1 MGRRKSLEHSHQK
14 PGSLA
19 SETTEDNITNIAAS
33 EASFG
38 EPHNSL
44 RTAVPLR
51 KPWSSSAAAEHG
63 HNSGAMRSPSVYSAS
78 ASNSSSDVV
87 SQLSTRDTRTS
98 PLPSQID
105 RWDST
110 AKSLFSSTGR
120 ALRKHA
126 SKLSLASSISYDKD
140 EEGKVVWKLSGLGA
154 DDRDSIPS
162 LSSARSKSWSQ
173 HCRYPSPNTWQGI
186 SSRERYQRPSTSS
199 MSRTPIRSKF
209 AAWKEPAEMSSS
221 PSSAPFEPVNAPIHS
236 SEASKPRVC

>member
-1 MGRRKSLEHSHQK
+1 MGRRESLEHSHPK

-19 SETTEDNITNIAAS
+19 SETTKDNIPNIAAS
-33 EASFG
+33 EGSFG
-38 EPHNSL
+38 EPHN
-44 RTAVPLR
+44 A
-51 KPWSSSAAAEHG
+51 
-63 HNSGAMRSPSVYSAS
+63 GAMRSPSVYSAS

-87 SQLSTRDTRTS
+87 SQLSTRDTRS
-98 PLPSQID
+98 ASLPSQID

-154 DDRDSIPS
+154 DDPDSIHS

-173 HCRYPSPNTWQGI
+173 HCRYPS
-186 SSRERYQRPSTSS
+186 
-199 MSRTPIRSKF
+199 
-209 AAWKEPAEMSSS
+209 
-221 PSSAPFEPVNAPIHS
+221 
-236 SEASKPRVC
+236 

>member
-1 MGRRKSLEHSHQK
+1 MGRRESLEHSPKK

-33 EASFG
+33 EGSFG

-51 KPWSSSAAAEHG
+51 KPWSSAAEHG
-63 HNSGAMRSPSVYSAS
+63 HNSGAMRSPSVHSAS

-87 SQLSTRDTRTS
+87 SQLSTRDTRS
-98 PLPSQID
+98 SSLSSQID

-140 EEGKVVWKLSGLGA
+140 EDGKVVWKLSGLGA
-154 DDRDSIPS
+154 DDQDSIHS

-173 HCRYPSPNTWQGI
+173 HCRYPS
-186 SSRERYQRPSTSS
+186 
-199 MSRTPIRSKF
+199 
-209 AAWKEPAEMSSS
+209 
-221 PSSAPFEPVNAPIHS
+221 
-236 SEASKPRVC
+236 

>member
-1 MGRRKSLEHSHQK
+1 MGRRELLEHSHKK

-19 SETTEDNITNIAAS
+19 SETTEDTITNIAAS
-33 EASFG
+33 EGSFG

-51 KPWSSSAAAEHG
+51 KPWSSSAAEHG
-63 HNSGAMRSPSVYSAS
+63 HHSGAMQSPSARSAS

-87 SQLSTRDTRTS
+87 SQPSTRDSRS
-98 PLPSQID
+98 SSLSSQID

-126 SKLSLASSISYDKD
+126 SKLSLAPSISYDKD
-140 EEGKVVWKLSGLGA
+140 EDGKVVWKLSGLGA
-154 DDRDSIPS
+154 DDQDSIHS

-173 HCRYPSPNTWQGI
+173 HCRYPS
-186 SSRERYQRPSTSS
+186 
-199 MSRTPIRSKF
+199 
-209 AAWKEPAEMSSS
+209 
-221 PSSAPFEPVNAPIHS
+221 
-236 SEASKPRVC
+236 